1 MLKNSLQL
9 KLSQQLT
16 LTPQLQQAI
25 RLLQLSTVELEQ
37 EIEQMLAENP
47 LLERT
52 ADEDEHDTENI
63 TATNDLSE
71 LERSELE
78 QQQTLLMLEQMI
90 QAYEVEEV
98 APVHESVERLTLAD
112 ITDTDWLA
120 ENSSS
125 YGSGEDVFSED
136 EDDSLA
142 WQNQLTAPIT
152 LREHLIS
159 QARLL
164 RISERQLQYVLLLI
178 EYLDERGILT
188 VSLEELADEIDPENQ
203 NMPVL
208 IHELAQA
215 LKHVQSLE
223 PIGVGA
229 RSLSECLALQL
240 YAYAPQMTPIRQL
253 ALDIIESHL
262 NLFAARDFNKLKR
275 LLKCDEEQLRD
286 VQNLILRLDPDPCR
300 EFADVETRYIVPD
313 VIVTEGG
320 NNTWIVQLNPEALP
334 RLRVNHVYANI
345 LQNHRDR
352 ERPHAELLSQLQEAK
367 WMIKN
372 IQQRFETILK
382 VSEAIVAKQSAF
394 FLQGEVAMKPLVLRD
409 IAEEVNLHESTISRV
424 TSQKYML
431 TPRGLYEL
439 KYFFSSHVSNQ
450 EGDAH
455 SATAIRAL
463 IKNLIATESPQ
474 QPLSD
479 SKIAEKLAETGV
491 QVARRTVA
499 KYRES
504 MHIPAVNQ
512 RKQF

>member
-37 EIEQMLAENP
+37 EIEQMLADNP
-47 LLERT
+47 LLERSN
-52 ADEDEHDTENI
+52 DEEDGETDTISTQTE
-63 TATNDLSE
+63 LSE

-78 QQQTLLMLEQMI
+78 QQQTLLVLEQMI
-90 QAYEVEEV
+90 QAYETEEIP
-98 APVHESVERLTLAD
+98 PVNESVERLTLAD
-112 ITDTDWLA
+112 ITDTEWLA

-125 YGSGEDVFSED
+125 YGSGEDHFPED
-136 EDDSLA
+136 EDESLS
-142 WQNQLTAPIT
+142 WQNQLTANVT

-164 RISERQLQYVLLLI
+164 RISEKQLQYVLLII
-178 EYLDERGILT
+178 EYLDERGLLT
-188 VSLEELADEIDPENQ
+188 LSLEELSLEIDPEKNE
-203 NMPVL
+203 VTL
-208 IHELAQA
+208 LDELSQA
-215 LKHVQSLE
+215 LDSVQSLE
-223 PIGVGA
+223 PVGVGA
-229 RSLSECLALQL
+229 RSLNECLILQL
-240 YAYAPQMTPIRQL
+240 KALDTLPEEIVHL
-253 ALDIIESHL
+253 ALEILQFHL
-262 NLFAARDFNKLKR
+262 NLFASRDFNKLKR
-275 LLKCDEEQLRD
+275 LLKCDDDQLRE
-286 VQNLILRLDPDPCR
+286 VQNLILKLDPDPCR
-300 EFADVETRYIVPD
+300 EFEEVETRYIVPD
-313 VIVTEGG
+313 VIVTEGSHR
-320 NNTWIVQLNPEALP
+320 WIVQLNPDALP

-345 LQNHRDR
+345 LQNHRER
-352 ERPHAELLSQLQEAK
+352 ERPYSELLSQLQEAK

-382 VSEAIVAKQSAF
+382 VSEAIVTKQAEF
-394 FLQGEVAMKPLVLRD
+394 FQKGEIAMKPLVLRD

-463 IKNLIATESPQ
+463 IKNLIANEESLS
-474 QPLSD
+474 PLSD
-479 SKIAEKLAETGV
+479 SKIAEKLAEKGI